1 MGLSVNKGH
10 ELCTWTLWNPYG
22 CLVASQLLSDWAK
35 GFAEVNPMQDVPY
48 SMKSM
53 IKLGSQDLKAQ
64 AS

>member
-1 MGLSVNKGH
+1 MDFVKPI
-10 ELCTWTLWNPYG
+10 W
-22 CLVASQLLSDWAK
+22 LLSSFSITVWAK